1 MRIETLQYILEVA
14 RAGSISAA
22 AKNLWIGQTTLSA
35 AIQSAEKELGLD
47 LFLRTSRGIILT
59 PRGKNAVRII
69 ERILGD
75 YQTLTELSKHAAA
88 PYGSCNVGCYPAFCT
103 RLGSYLTL
111 EKEARFSENSLNVIP
126 VLSRKSVAAI
136 AAGKCEI
143 AIGTLAKPEFE
154 NLRYAANLQNLKF
167 EILAED
173 YFCAI
178 VNRASR
184 HWGKKDI
191 NIQAIR
197 EDALVSMSYSPQF
210 TGSFP
215 VTNWKNF
222 QQQSVLGDL
231 ESVKQAVA
239 ASDCVGITPH
249 FSVIDDLYLRN
260 GLIWPIRLTGFDSS
274 LLIFMAYKPEVEQSA
289 FSAAMLSKIRA
300 IHQKFSALAQQPLPM
315 EKADSDML

>member
-1 MRIETLQYILEVA
+1 MRIENLQYVLEVA

-35 AIQSAEKELGLD
+35 AIQAAEKELD
-47 LFLRTSRGIILT
+47 IQLFLRTSRGITPT
-59 PRGKNAVRII
+59 PRGKEAIRII
-69 ERILGD
+69 ERILTD
-75 YQTLTELSKHAAA
+75 YQKLTEVSKKAVTQYA
-88 PYGSCNVGCYPAFCT
+88 SCNIGCYPAFCT

-111 EKEARFSENSLNVIP
+111 EKESRFRDTSLNVTP
-126 VLSRKSVAAI
+126 VLSRKSAAAV

-143 AIGTLAKPEFE
+143 AIGTLTKAESENIRYTAELNGLTFE
-154 NLRYAANLQNLKF
+154 NLSP
-167 EILAED
+167 D

-178 VNRASR
+178 VNRNSR
-184 HWGKKDI
+184 HWGKESI
-191 NIQAIR
+191 HIQEIR

-239 ASDCVGITPH
+239 ASNCVGITPH
-249 FSVIDDLYLRN
+249 FSVIDDLYTKSA
-260 GLIWPIRLTGFDSS
+260 LIWPLRLTSFDSS
-274 LLIFMAYKPEVEQSA
+274 LQIFMVYQPEITQSA
-289 FSAAMLSKIRA
+289 FSAAMLEKIRA
-300 IHQKFSALAQQPLPM
+300 IHTQLSAA
-315 EKADSDML
+315 EAKRH

>member
-1 MRIETLQYILEVA
+1 MRIENLQYVLEVA

-35 AIQSAEKELGLD
+35 AIQAAEKELD
-47 LFLRTSRGIILT
+47 IQLFLRTPRGITPT
-59 PRGKNAVRII
+59 PRGKEAIRII
-69 ERILGD
+69 ERILTD
-75 YQTLTELSKHAAA
+75 YQKLTEVSKKAVTQYA
-88 PYGSCNVGCYPAFCT
+88 SCNIGCYPAFCT

-111 EKEARFSENSLNVIP
+111 EKESRFRDTSLNVTP
-126 VLSRKSVAAI
+126 VLSRKSAAAV

-143 AIGTLAKPEFE
+143 AIGTLTKAESE
-154 NLRYAANLQNLKF
+154 NIRYAAELSGLTF
-167 EILAED
+167 EILASD

-178 VNRASR
+178 VNRNSR
-184 HWGKKDI
+184 HWGKESI
-191 NIQAIR
+191 HIQEIR

-239 ASDCVGITPH
+239 ASNCVGITPH
-249 FSVIDDLYLRN
+249 FSVIDDLYTKS
-260 GLIWPIRLTGFDSS
+260 GLVWPLRLTGFDSS
-274 LLIFMAYKPEVEQSA
+274 LQIFMVYQPDITQSA
-289 FSAAMLSKIRA
+289 FSTAMLEKIRA
-300 IHQKFSALAQQPLPM
+300 IHTQLSAA
-315 EKADSDML
+315 ETERRSDASTTS